1 LPGRRIVV
9 AQLSVLG
16 NSISPV
22 LIERANALREGGIRI
37 PSSSPLIGVGIA
49 EIMAA
54 SLLDHTHQALQESPA
69 NITEAMDN
77 LMAGLAKLK
86 QDCEPAAWEH
96 AIAYC
101 RRHPVAQ
108 LILDDP
114 FTRRSFRK
122 PRGYPGDAVLID
134 YIYSGDCRL
143 SEAESVSQ
151 IGQQIFEY
159 NRDTPACKAVRARRD
174 VVRDAI
180 DQLCERVARPSILSV
195 ACGHLRE
202 AWMAQAVRTGRA
214 GRFIG
219 LDQDEMSI
227 EVVRHELGPL
237 GVVPVCNSIKALF
250 RGALAD
256 ETFDLIYST
265 GLYDYL
271 DDRLAAKLTE
281 RLYHMLNPGGKLIVA
296 NFLPGIEGAGYMEA
310 FMDWKL
316 IYRTREQMLA
326 LAASLPAH
334 SVQINSFVEENK
346 NILFMEISRI

>member
-1 LPGRRIVV
+1 MT
-9 AQLSVLG
+9 QSFVLG
-16 NSISPV
+16 SSSAAIGNGGTH
-22 LIERANALREGGIRI
+22 ALRAGGIRI
-37 PSSSPLIGVGIA
+37 LPSSPLIGVGIA

-69 NITEAMDN
+69 NVTQAMDN

-86 QDCEPAAWEH
+86 QDCEPAAWEQTV
-96 AIAYC
+96 AYC
-101 RRHPVAQ
+101 RRHPAAQ

-122 PRGYPGDAVLID
+122 PRGYAGDAVLID
-134 YIYSGDCRL
+134 YIYSSDCRL
-143 SEAESVSQ
+143 SEAESVSE
-151 IGQQIFEY
+151 IGRRIFEY
-159 NRDTPACKAVRARRD
+159 NRETPACKAVRARRD

-180 DQLCERVARPSILSV
+180 DRLCERVSRPSILSV

-202 AWMAQAVRTGRA
+202 AWMAQAIRAGRA

-219 LDQDEMSI
+219 LDQDQLSL
-227 EVVRHELGPL
+227 EVVRQELGPV
-237 GVVPVCNSIKALF
+237 GVVPVCDSIKALF
-250 RGALAD
+250 RGALAN

-271 DDRLAAKLTE
+271 DDRLASKLTE

-316 IYRTREQMLA
+316 IYRTREQMLSM
-326 LAASLPAH
+326 AASLPAD
-334 SVQINSFVEENK
+334 SVQINSFIEANN
-346 NILFMEISRI
+346 NILFLEISRI

>member
-1 LPGRRIVV
+1 MSRS
-9 AQLSVLG
+9 SVIG
-16 NSISPV
+16 DSISPIV
-22 LIERANALREGGIRI
+22 IERANALRDGGIRI
-37 PSSSPLIGVGIA
+37 PTSPSLVGVGVA

-54 SLLDHTHQALQESPA
+54 SLLDHTDQALQESPA
-69 NITEAMDN
+69 NVTEAMDN

-101 RRHPVAQ
+101 RSHPVAQ
-108 LILDDP
+108 LILNDP

-143 SEAESVSQ
+143 SEAESVSE

-174 VVRDAI
+174 IVRDVI
-180 DQLCERVARPSILSV
+180 DRLCERVARPSVLSV

-202 AWMAQAVRTGRA
+202 AWMAQAVRAGRT

-227 EVVRHELGPL
+227 EVVRQELGQL

-281 RLYHMLNPGGKLIVA
+281 RLYQMLNPGGKLIVA

-316 IYRTREQMLA
+316 IYRTREQMLS
-326 LAASLPAH
+326 LAASLPTN

>member
-1 LPGRRIVV
+1 MP
-9 AQLSVLG
+9 QSSVLRNG
-16 NSISPV
+16 SLPV
-22 LIERANALREGGIRI
+22 GIDGGSKLRVGGIYI
-37 PSSSPLIGVGIA
+37 PPSSPLVGVGIA

-69 NITEAMDN
+69 NVTEAMDE

-86 QDCEPAAWEH
+86 QDCEPAAWEQT
-96 AIAYC
+96 IAYC
-101 RRHPVAQ
+101 RHHPIAQ

-114 FTRRSFRK
+114 CTRRSLRK
-122 PRGYPGDAVLID
+122 LRGYPGDAGLID
-134 YIYSGDCRL
+134 YIYSGDCL
-143 SEAESVSQ
+143 PSEAESVSEM
-151 IGQQIFEY
+151 GQRIFEY

-202 AWMAQAVRTGRA
+202 AWRAQAVRAGRT

-271 DDRLAAKLTE
+271 DDRLASKLTE
-281 RLYHMLNPGGKLIVA
+281 RLYHMLNPGGKLLVA
-296 NFLPGIEGAGYMEA
+296 NFLPAIEGTGYMEA

-326 LAASLPAH
+326 LVPSLPAN

-346 NILFMEISRI
+346 NILFMEISRV